1 MRYPPIDLAR
11 DAEPSIRRLEPRI
24 RKVRASHRPRPR
36 ERRESVAAIARYLR
50 VGRSTLYRA
59 LDLEHDAAA
68 WQATGEV
75 PVTAP
80 GVREPGIGGQR
91 SGPG

>member
-50 VGRSTLYRA
+50 VGRSTR
-59 LDLEHDAAA
+59 
-68 WQATGEV
+68 TGRWTWNTT
-75 PVTAP
+75 PP
-80 GVREPGIGGQR
+80 HGKRQGKCR
-91 SGPG
+91 